1 MVYQSKKNT
10 VRKIN
15 HEEVKDQ
22 LKQQDKSYLQDMK
35 IINLRFT
42 RVLFGSCPSPHILG
56 ATLEEHHG
64 KYVKDYNQTTKEL
77 LKTYMEWKQSI
88 RKQWKRIFIQI

>member
-10 VRKIN
+10 VRNIN

-35 IINLRFT
+35 IINLRCT
-42 RVLFGSCPSPHILG
+42 RILFGSRPSRHILG
-56 ATLEEHHG
+56 ARLEEHHG
-64 KYVKDYNQTTKEL
+64 KSGVDTAFQRG
-77 LKTYMEWKQSI
+77 QS
-88 RKQWKRIFIQI
+88 KL